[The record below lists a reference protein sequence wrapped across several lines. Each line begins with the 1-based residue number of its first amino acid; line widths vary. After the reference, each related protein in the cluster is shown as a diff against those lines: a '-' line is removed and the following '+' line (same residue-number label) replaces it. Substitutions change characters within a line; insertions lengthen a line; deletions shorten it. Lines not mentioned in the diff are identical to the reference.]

1 MSIRG
6 RVKDGAIVLD
16 SPIPLPDGTPVRVEP
31 ELPAKLAGL
40 KRYGEDRRTPQERL
54 AEIMAEQGVEKT
66 ATYENL
72 VGAGADLWDS
82 DEEFEAFMAT
92 IAATRAE
99 KG

>member
-6 RVKDGAIVLD
+6 HVKDGAVILD
-16 SPIPLPDGTPVRVEP
+16 SPLPLPDGTPVRVEP
-31 ELPAKLAGL
+31 ELSEKIAGL

-54 AEIMAEQGVEKT
+54 ADLIAEQGVEKT

-72 VGAGADLWDS
+72 VGAGADLWDTE
-82 DEEFEAFMAT
+82 EEFQAFLAS

>member
-54 AEIMAEQGVEKT
+54 AEIMAEQSWKN
-66 ATYENL
+66 ATIENL
-72 VGAGADLWDS
+72 EGQGADLWETE
-82 DEEFEAFMAT
+82 EEFQAFLAS

>member
-40 KRYGEDRRTPQERL
+40 KRYG
-54 AEIMAEQGVEKT
+54 
-66 ATYENL
+66 
-72 VGAGADLWDS
+72 
-82 DEEFEAFMAT
+82 
-92 IAATRAE
+92 
-99 KG
+99 